1 MKISYDLE
9 RERERVNIVVFKK
22 YVDIN
27 NDLTSRLLQNVLLV
41 ESSVDEGYTN
51 SSQNITVSQNT
62 TKIIV
67 LCFTMFY
74 NYMWAY

>member
-27 NDLTSRLLQNVLLV
+27 NDLTSRLLQNVLLE

-51 SSQNITVSQNT
+51 SLQNITVSQNT

-74 NYMWAY
+74 NYMWTY